1 MQDYTLAKNEMFK
14 LNLDVS
20 EKVENI
26 LIKSWFITKKI
37 VITWESKKGT
47 IKVRYVNNDNLN
59 SSNFIDITNPN
70 DVIVSKS
77 YIEREINFKECNKK
91 IFTNTQ
97 IKFMAMIT
105 PNNLTIEQIAKKWL
119 LTTRQAKLIR
129 RSQKFLIKHDFEL
142 NNLLNKLEI
151 IEN

>member
-1 MQDYTLAKNEMFK
+1 
-14 LNLDVS
+14 
-20 EKVENI
+20 
-26 LIKSWFITKKI
+26 
-37 VITWESKKGT
+37 
-47 IKVRYVNNDNLN
+47 
-59 SSNFIDITNPN
+59 
-70 DVIVSKS
+70 
-77 YIEREINFKECNKK
+77 
-91 IFTNTQ
+91 
-97 IKFMAMIT
+97 MAMIT